1 MNFDHPAVLRFP
13 SAATRVEKA
22 RITTSEDGMEYRT
35 LGRTDLKVSLICLG
49 TMTWGSQ
56 NSEAEAH
63 EQLDYAIAQGVN
75 FIDTA
80 EGYPVTPVAADTQFL
95 TETYI
100 GNWIA
105 ARGRR
110 DDIVLAT
117 KVAGP
122 VRDPIRTFRGGG
134 NKLDRRNILAAV
146 DDSLKRLRTDYID
159 LYQVHWPE
167 RPSAIFGKRGLS
179 GTEAGEDGT
188 PIEETL
194 AALAEIVKA
203 GKVRHVGVSNESPWG
218 VSEYLRLS
226 RDAGLPRIASIQN
239 AYNLLNRLF
248 EVGLTEYALREDVS
262 LLAYSPLAGGNLTGK
277 YLGGVIPAGSRRSVA
292 SQFVRYD
299 LPNQVP
305 ASARYVAV
313 ARAFGL
319 DPAQMALAF
328 VNSRPFVT
336 SNIIG
341 ATSMDQLRAN
351 IASVDIRLN
360 DEQLAAI
367 EAVHRDI
374 PDPCP

>member
-1 MNFDHPAVLRFP
+1 MD
-13 SAATRVEKA
+13 
-22 RITTSEDGMEYRT
+22 YRT
-35 LGRTDLKVSLICLG
+35 LGRTDLRVSLICLG

-63 EQLDYAIAQGVN
+63 EQLDYAIGQGVT

-80 EGYPVTPVAADTQFL
+80 EAYPVTPVSADTQFL

-122 VRDPIRTFRGGG
+122 TRDPVRTFRGGD
-134 NKLDRRNILAAV
+134 NRLDRRNIEQAV
-146 DDSLKRLRTDYID
+146 EDSLRRLRTDYID
-159 LYQVHWPE
+159 LYQVHWPD
-167 RPSAIFGKRGLS
+167 RPVPSFGRRGLS
-179 GTEAGEDGT
+179 RIEDGPDIV

-194 AALAEIVKA
+194 DALADLVKA
-203 GKVRHVGVSNESPWG
+203 GKIRHFGVSNETPWG
-218 VSEYLRLS
+218 LSEYLRLS
-226 RDAGLPRIASIQN
+226 RDKGLPRVASIQN

-248 EVGLTEYALREDVS
+248 EQGLAEFALREQVG

-277 YLGGVIPAGSRRSVA
+277 YLGGVVPPGSRREVA
-292 SQFVRYD
+292 KQFVRYD
-299 LPNQVP
+299 LPGQP
-305 ASARYVAV
+305 LASARYVAI
-313 ARAFGL
+313 AHAFGL
-319 DPAQMALAF
+319 DPAQMALAY
-328 VNSRPFVT
+328 VNSREFVT
-336 SNIIG
+336 ANIIG
-341 ATSMDQLRAN
+341 ATSMAQLKAD
-351 IASVDIRLN
+351 IASVDIVLP
-360 DEQLAAI
+360 EEAIAAI